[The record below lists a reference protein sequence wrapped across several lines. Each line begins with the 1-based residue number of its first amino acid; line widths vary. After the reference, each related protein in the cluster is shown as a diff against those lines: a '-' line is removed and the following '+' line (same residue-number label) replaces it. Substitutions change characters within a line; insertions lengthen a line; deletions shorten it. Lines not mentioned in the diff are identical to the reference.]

1 MERLIMFIR
10 LLVLLSLFNASSIF
24 SDHRTIIHEGVERE
38 YLVHVPENLNNDSP
52 IVFVIHG
59 YTGSAEGIAAY
70 SGMNSI
76 AEREGFIAVYPQGTI
91 DSYGNAFFN
100 VGYEFNDDSP
110 INDVSFIRELVKSI
124 SQEFNLKRK
133 RAFATGMSNG
143 GDMSYLL
150 ACTSSDLFKAV
161 APVAGVLMKG
171 LKDSCKF
178 NSPVPIF
185 EIHGTADKI
194 SLFEGDLNN
203 EEGWGAYYDLPST
216 IDFFAERY
224 QLANKSIKQITSKES
239 GADYD
244 IFFER
249 HWSDDLEEEVW
260 MYRIENGRH
269 VWPGIK
275 FNWWNNPLARYYFGS
290 GNEDINASEEVWAF
304 FKKYL

>member
-1 MERLIMFIR
+1 MFIR
-10 LLVLLSLFNASSIF
+10 LAIVCFLFHASTLLS
-24 SDHRTIIHEGVERE
+24 DQRMIIHEGIERE
-38 YLVHVPENLNNDSP
+38 YIIHIPKNLTEDSP
-52 IVFVIHG
+52 LVFIIHG
-59 YTGSAEGIAAY
+59 FTGSAEGISAY
-70 SGMNSI
+70 SDMNSI
-76 AEREGFIAVYPQGTI
+76 AERESFIAVYPQGTKDI
-91 DSYGNAFFN
+91 NGNTFFN
-100 VGYEFNDDSP
+100 VGYEFHDDST
-110 INDVSFIRELVKSI
+110 INDVSFIRELVSSL
-124 SQEFNLKRK
+124 SQEFNLSRK
-133 RAFATGMSNG
+133 KAFATGMSNG

-161 APVAGVLMKG
+161 APVAGALMKG
-171 LKDSCKF
+171 LKDSCEL
-178 NSPVPIF
+178 NSPVPVF

-216 IDFFAERY
+216 IDFFAKRY
-224 QLANKSIKQITSKES
+224 QLTNKSVNQIISKKS

-260 MYRIENGRH
+260 MYRIEDGRH

-275 FNWWNNPLARYYFGS
+275 FNWWDNPLAWFYFGS

>member
-1 MERLIMFIR
+1 MLIRLII
-10 LLVLLSLFNASSIF
+10 LLSLFHSSLLV
-24 SDHRTIIHEGVERE
+24 SDQRMVIHEGVERE
-38 YLVHVPENLNNDSP
+38 YIIHVPENLTEDFP

-70 SGMNSI
+70 TGMNNI

-91 DSYGNAFFN
+91 DSNGNTFFN

-110 INDVSFIRELVKSI
+110 INDVSFIRELVRSI

-133 RAFATGMSNG
+133 KAFATGMSNG

-171 LKDSCKF
+171 LKDSCELS
-178 NSPVPIF
+178 SPVPIF

-203 EEGWGAYYDLPST
+203 EGGWGAYYDLPST

-224 QLANKSIKQITSKES
+224 QLTNKSVKQMTSKES

-260 MYRIENGRH
+260 MYRIEEGRH

-275 FNWWNNPLARYYFGS
+275 LNWWDNPLAWFYFGS

>member
-1 MERLIMFIR
+1 
-10 LLVLLSLFNASSIF
+10 
-24 SDHRTIIHEGVERE
+24 
-38 YLVHVPENLNNDSP
+38 
-52 IVFVIHG
+52 
-59 YTGSAEGIAAY
+59 
-70 SGMNSI
+70 
-76 AEREGFIAVYPQGTI
+76 
-91 DSYGNAFFN
+91 
-100 VGYEFNDDSP
+100 
-110 INDVSFIRELVKSI
+110 
-124 SQEFNLKRK
+124 
-133 RAFATGMSNG
+133 
-143 GDMSYLL
+143 MSYLL

-171 LKDSCKF
+171 LKDSCELS
-178 NSPVPIF
+178 SPVPIF

-203 EEGWGAYYDLPST
+203 EGGWGAYYDLPST

-224 QLANKSIKQITSKES
+224 QLTNKSVKQMTSKES

-249 HWSDDLEEEVW
+249 HWADDLEEEVW
-260 MYRIENGRH
+260 MYRIEDGRH

-275 FNWWNNPLARYYFGS
+275 LNWWDNPLAWFYFGS

>member
-1 MERLIMFIR
+1 MHTRIII
-10 LLVLLSLFNASSIF
+10 LLSLLYSSLLI
-24 SDHRTIIHEGVERE
+24 SEPRTIIHEGVERE
-38 YLVHVPENLNNDSP
+38 YIVHVPDSFNEDSP
-52 IVFVIHG
+52 VVFVIHG
-59 YTGSAEGIAAY
+59 FTGSAGQIMEY

-76 AEREGFIAVYPQGTI
+76 ADREGFIAVYPQGTI
-91 DSYGNAFFN
+91 DSNGNIFFN
-100 VGYEFNDDSP
+100 VGYGFHDDST
-110 INDVSFIRELVKSI
+110 INDVSFIRELFRSL
-124 SQEFNLKRK
+124 SQEFKLNRK
-133 RAFATGMSNG
+133 KGFATGMSNG

-171 LKDSCKF
+171 LKDSC
-178 NSPVPIF
+178 NMTHPVPLF

-194 SLFEGDLNN
+194 SLYEGDLNN

-216 IDFFAERY
+216 IDFFAKKN
-224 QLANKSIKQITSKES
+224 LLVNKSVEQITSIEL

-249 HWSDDLEEEVW
+249 HWTDDLDQEVW
-260 MYRIENGRH
+260 LYRIEGGRH

-275 FNWWNNPLARYYFGS
+275 FNWWSNPLLWFYFGS
-290 GNEDINASEEVWAF
+290 GNDDINASEQVWAF

>member
-10 LLVLLSLFNASSIF
+10 LLVLLSLFNASSIV
-24 SDHRTIIHEGVERE
+24 SDHRTIIHEGIERE
-38 YLVHVPENLNNDSP
+38 YIVHVPENLNNDSP

-59 YTGSAEGIAAY
+59 YTGTAEGIAAY

-76 AEREGFIAVYPQGTI
+76 ADREGFIAVYPQGTI

>member
-1 MERLIMFIR
+1 MLIRLII
-10 LLVLLSLFNASSIF
+10 LLSLFHSSLLV
-24 SDHRTIIHEGVERE
+24 SDQRMVIHEGVERE
-38 YLVHVPENLNNDSP
+38 YIIHVPENLTEDFP

-70 SGMNSI
+70 TGMNSI

-91 DSYGNAFFN
+91 DSNGNTFFN

-110 INDVSFIRELVKSI
+110 INDVSFIRELVRSI

-133 RAFATGMSNG
+133 KAFATGMSNG

-171 LKDSCKF
+171 LKDSCELS
-178 NSPVPIF
+178 SPVPIF

-203 EEGWGAYYDLPST
+203 EGGWGAYYDLPST

-224 QLANKSIKQITSKES
+224 QLTNKSVKQMTSKES

-249 HWSDDLEEEVW
+249 HWTDDLEEEVW
-260 MYRIENGRH
+260 MYRIEDGRH

-275 FNWWNNPLARYYFGS
+275 FNWWDNPLAWFYFGS

>member
-1 MERLIMFIR
+1 MFIR
-10 LLVLLSLFNASSIF
+10 LIILLSFFHSSLLV
-24 SDHRTIIHEGVERE
+24 SDQRMVIHEGVERE
-38 YLVHVPENLNNDSP
+38 YIIHVPENLNQDSP
-52 IVFVIHG
+52 IVLVIHG

-70 SGMNSI
+70 TGMNNI

-91 DSYGNAFFN
+91 DSNGNTFFN

-110 INDVSFIRELVKSI
+110 INDVSFIRELVRSI

-133 RAFATGMSNG
+133 KAFATGMSNG

-171 LKDSCKF
+171 LKDSCELS
-178 NSPVPIF
+178 SPVPIF

-203 EEGWGAYYDLPST
+203 EGGWGAYYDLPST

-224 QLANKSIKQITSKES
+224 QLTNKSVKQMTSKES

-249 HWSDDLEEEVW
+249 HWADDLEEEVW
-260 MYRIENGRH
+260 MYRIEDGRH

-275 FNWWNNPLARYYFGS
+275 LNWWDNPLAWFYFGS

>member
-1 MERLIMFIR
+1 MLIRLII
-10 LLVLLSLFNASSIF
+10 LLSLFHSSLLV
-24 SDHRTIIHEGVERE
+24 SDQRMVIHEGVERE
-38 YLVHVPENLNNDSP
+38 YIIHVPENLTEDFP

-70 SGMNSI
+70 TGMNSI

-91 DSYGNAFFN
+91 DSNGNTFFN

-110 INDVSFIRELVKSI
+110 INDVSFIRELVRSI

-133 RAFATGMSNG
+133 KAFATGMSNG

-171 LKDSCKF
+171 LKDSCELS
-178 NSPVPIF
+178 SPVPIF

-194 SLFEGDLNN
+194 SLFGGDLNN
-203 EEGWGAYYDLPST
+203 EGGWGAYYDLPST

-224 QLANKSIKQITSKES
+224 QLTNKSVKQMISKES

-249 HWSDDLEEEVW
+249 HWTDDLEEEVW
-260 MYRIENGRH
+260 MYRIEDGRH

-275 FNWWNNPLARYYFGS
+275 FNWWDNPLAWFYFGS

>member
-1 MERLIMFIR
+1 
-10 LLVLLSLFNASSIF
+10 
-24 SDHRTIIHEGVERE
+24 
-38 YLVHVPENLNNDSP
+38 
-52 IVFVIHG
+52 
-59 YTGSAEGIAAY
+59 
-70 SGMNSI
+70 
-76 AEREGFIAVYPQGTI
+76 
-91 DSYGNAFFN
+91 
-100 VGYEFNDDSP
+100 
-110 INDVSFIRELVKSI
+110 
-124 SQEFNLKRK
+124 
-133 RAFATGMSNG
+133 MSNG

>member
-1 MERLIMFIR
+1 MLSRLII
-10 LLVLLSLFNASSIF
+10 LLSFFHSSVLV
-24 SDHRTIIHEGVERE
+24 SEQRMVIHEGVERE
-38 YLVHVPENLNNDSP
+38 YIIHVPENLNQDSP

-70 SGMNSI
+70 TGMNNI

-91 DSYGNAFFN
+91 DSNGNTFFN
-100 VGYEFNDDSP
+100 VGYEFNYDSP
-110 INDVSFIRELVKSI
+110 INDVSFIRELVRSI

-133 RAFATGMSNG
+133 KAFATGMSNG

-171 LKDSCKF
+171 LKDSCELS
-178 NSPVPIF
+178 SPVPIF

-203 EEGWGAYYDLPST
+203 EGGWGAYYDLPST

-224 QLANKSIKQITSKES
+224 QLTNKSVKQMTSKES

-260 MYRIENGRH
+260 MYRIEDGRH

-275 FNWWNNPLARYYFGS
+275 LNWWNNPLAWFYFGS

>member
-1 MERLIMFIR
+1 MLIRLII
-10 LLVLLSLFNASSIF
+10 LLSFFHSSVLV
-24 SDHRTIIHEGVERE
+24 SEQRMVIHEGVERE
-38 YLVHVPENLNNDSP
+38 YIIHVPENLNQDSP
-52 IVFVIHG
+52 IVLVIHG

-70 SGMNSI
+70 TGMNNI

-91 DSYGNAFFN
+91 DSNGNTFFN

-110 INDVSFIRELVKSI
+110 INDVSFIRELVRSI

-133 RAFATGMSNG
+133 KAFATGMSNG
-143 GDMSYLL
+143 GEMSYLL

-171 LKDSCKF
+171 LKDSCEL

-203 EEGWGAYYDLPST
+203 EGGWGAYYDLPST

-224 QLANKSIKQITSKES
+224 QLTNKSVKQMTSKES

-260 MYRIENGRH
+260 MYRIEDGRH

-275 FNWWNNPLARYYFGS
+275 LNWWNNPLAWFYFGS
-290 GNEDINASEEVWAF
+290 GNEDINASEEVWSF

>member
-1 MERLIMFIR
+1 MFIR
-10 LLVLLSLFNASSIF
+10 LLVLLSLFNASSIV

>member
-1 MERLIMFIR
+1 MFIR
-10 LLVLLSLFNASSIF
+10 LIILLSFFHSSLLV
-24 SDHRTIIHEGVERE
+24 SDQRMVIHEGVERE
-38 YLVHVPENLNNDSP
+38 YIIHVPENLNQDSP

-70 SGMNSI
+70 TGMNNI
-76 AEREGFIAVYPQGTI
+76 AEREGFIVVYPQGTI
-91 DSYGNAFFN
+91 DSNGNTFFN

-110 INDVSFIRELVKSI
+110 INDVSFIRELVRSI

-133 RAFATGMSNG
+133 KAFATGMSNG

-171 LKDSCKF
+171 LKDSCELS
-178 NSPVPIF
+178 SPVPIF

-203 EEGWGAYYDLPST
+203 EGGWGAYYDLPST

-224 QLANKSIKQITSKES
+224 QLTNKSVKQMTSKES

-260 MYRIENGRH
+260 MYRIEDGRH

-275 FNWWNNPLARYYFGS
+275 LNWWNNPLAWFYFGS

>member
-1 MERLIMFIR
+1 MFIR
-10 LLVLLSLFNASSIF
+10 LIILLSFFHSSLLV
-24 SDHRTIIHEGVERE
+24 SDQRMVIHEGVERE
-38 YLVHVPENLNNDSP
+38 YIIHVPENLNQDSP

-70 SGMNSI
+70 TGMNSI

-91 DSYGNAFFN
+91 DSNGNTFFN

-110 INDVSFIRELVKSI
+110 INDVSFIRELVRSI

-133 RAFATGMSNG
+133 KAFATGMSNG

-171 LKDSCKF
+171 LKDSCELT
-178 NSPVPIF
+178 SPVPIF

-203 EEGWGAYYDLPST
+203 EGGWGAYYDLPST

-224 QLANKSIKQITSKES
+224 QLTNKSVKQMTSKES

-260 MYRIENGRH
+260 MYRIEDGRH

-275 FNWWNNPLARYYFGS
+275 LNWWNNPLAWFYFGS

>member
-1 MERLIMFIR
+1 MFII
-10 LLVLLSLFNASSIF
+10 LLSLLSLFNSVLIVG
-24 SDHRTIIHEGVERE
+24 DHRTIIHEGIERE
-38 YLVHVPENLNNDSP
+38 YILHVPENLNNDSP

-76 AEREGFIAVYPQGTI
+76 AEREGFIAVYPQGTT

-100 VGYEFNDDSP
+100 VSYGFNDEST

-124 SQEFNLKRK
+124 SHEFNLKRK
-133 RAFATGMSNG
+133 KAFATGMSNG
-143 GDMSYLL
+143 GEMSYLL

-171 LKDSCKF
+171 LKDSCEL
-178 NSPVPIF
+178 NSPVPVF

-224 QLANKSIKQITSKES
+224 QLVNKTVKQITSKES

-249 HWSDDLEEEVW
+249 HWTNDLEEEVW
-260 MYRIENGRH
+260 MYRIEGGRH
-269 VWPGIK
+269 VWPGTK
-275 FNWWNNPLARYYFGS
+275 FKWWNDPLARLYFGS

>member
-1 MERLIMFIR
+1 MLIRLII
-10 LLVLLSLFNASSIF
+10 LLSLFHSSLLV
-24 SDHRTIIHEGVERE
+24 SDQRMVIYEGVERE
-38 YLVHVPENLNNDSP
+38 YIIHVPENLTEDFP

-70 SGMNSI
+70 TGMNSI

-91 DSYGNAFFN
+91 DSNGNTFFN
-100 VGYEFNDDSP
+100 VGYEFNDDSS
-110 INDVSFIRELVKSI
+110 INDVSFIRELVMSI

-133 RAFATGMSNG
+133 KAFATGMSNG

-171 LKDSCKF
+171 LKDSCELS
-178 NSPVPIF
+178 SPVPIF

-203 EEGWGAYYDLPST
+203 EGGWGAYYDLPST

-224 QLANKSIKQITSKES
+224 QLTNKSVKQMISKES

-249 HWSDDLEEEVW
+249 HWTDDLEEEVW
-260 MYRIENGRH
+260 MYRIEDGRH

-275 FNWWNNPLARYYFGS
+275 FNWWDNPLAWFYFGS

>member
-1 MERLIMFIR
+1 MLIRLII
-10 LLVLLSLFNASSIF
+10 LLSFFHSSVLV
-24 SDHRTIIHEGVERE
+24 SEQRMVIHEGVERE
-38 YLVHVPENLNNDSP
+38 YIIHVPENLNQDSP

-70 SGMNSI
+70 TGMNNI

-91 DSYGNAFFN
+91 DSNGNTFFN

-110 INDVSFIRELVKSI
+110 INDVSFIRELVRSI

-133 RAFATGMSNG
+133 KAFATGMSNG

-171 LKDSCKF
+171 LKDSCEL

-203 EEGWGAYYDLPST
+203 EGGWGAYYDLPST

-224 QLANKSIKQITSKES
+224 QLTNKSVKQMISKES

-260 MYRIENGRH
+260 MYRIEDGRH

-275 FNWWNNPLARYYFGS
+275 LNWWNNPLAWFYFGS
-290 GNEDINASEEVWAF
+290 GNEDINASEEVWVF

>member
-1 MERLIMFIR
+1 MFIR
-10 LLVLLSLFNASSIF
+10 LAIACFLFHASTLLSDQRIIF
-24 SDHRTIIHEGVERE
+24 HDGIERE
-38 YLVHVPENLNNDSP
+38 YIIHIPKNLTEDSP
-52 IVFVIHG
+52 LVFIIHG
-59 YTGSAEGIAAY
+59 FTGSAEGISAY

-76 AEREGFIAVYPQGTI
+76 AEREGFIAVYPQGTKDI
-91 DSYGNAFFN
+91 NGNTFFN
-100 VGYEFNDDSP
+100 VGYEFHDDST
-110 INDVSFIRELVKSI
+110 INDVSFIRELVRSL
-124 SQEFNLKRK
+124 SQEFNLNRK
-133 RAFATGMSNG
+133 KAFATGMSNG

-171 LKDSCKF
+171 LKDSCEL
-178 NSPVPIF
+178 NSLVPVF

-224 QLANKSIKQITSKES
+224 QLTNKSVKQITSKES
-239 GADYD
+239 GAEYD

-260 MYRIENGRH
+260 MYKIEDGRH

-275 FNWWNNPLARYYFGS
+275 FNWWDNPLAWYYFGS

>member
-1 MERLIMFIR
+1 MFIR
-10 LLVLLSLFNASSIF
+10 LIILLSFFHSSLLV
-24 SDHRTIIHEGVERE
+24 SDQRMVIHEGVERE
-38 YLVHVPENLNNDSP
+38 YIIHVPENLNQDSP

-70 SGMNSI
+70 TGMNSI

-91 DSYGNAFFN
+91 DSNGNTFFN

-110 INDVSFIRELVKSI
+110 INDVSFIRELVRSI

-133 RAFATGMSNG
+133 KAFATGMSNG

-171 LKDSCKF
+171 LKDSCELS
-178 NSPVPIF
+178 SPVPIF

-203 EEGWGAYYDLPST
+203 EGGWGAYYDLPST

-224 QLANKSIKQITSKES
+224 QLTNKSVKQMTSKES

-249 HWSDDLEEEVW
+249 HWADDLEEEVW
-260 MYRIENGRH
+260 MYRIEDGRH

-275 FNWWNNPLARYYFGS
+275 LNWWDNPLAWFYFGS

>member
-1 MERLIMFIR
+1 MLIRLII
-10 LLVLLSLFNASSIF
+10 LLSLFHSSLLV
-24 SDHRTIIHEGVERE
+24 SDQRMVIHEGVERE
-38 YLVHVPENLNNDSP
+38 YIIHVPENLTEDFP

-70 SGMNSI
+70 TGMNSI

-91 DSYGNAFFN
+91 DSNGNTFFN

-110 INDVSFIRELVKSI
+110 INDVSFIRELVRSI

-133 RAFATGMSNG
+133 KAFATGMSNG

-171 LKDSCKF
+171 LKDSCELS
-178 NSPVPIF
+178 SPVPIF

-203 EEGWGAYYDLPST
+203 EGGWGAYYDLPST

-224 QLANKSIKQITSKES
+224 QLTNKSVKQMISKES

-249 HWSDDLEEEVW
+249 HWTDDLEEEVW
-260 MYRIENGRH
+260 MYRIEDGRH

-275 FNWWNNPLARYYFGS
+275 FNWWDNPLAWFYFGS
-290 GNEDINASEEVWAF
+290 GNEDINAS
-304 FKKYL
+304 

>member
-1 MERLIMFIR
+1 MFIR
-10 LLVLLSLFNASSIF
+10 LIILLSFFHSSLLV
-24 SDHRTIIHEGVERE
+24 SDQRMVIHEGVERE
-38 YLVHVPENLNNDSP
+38 YIIHVPENLNQDSP

-70 SGMNSI
+70 TGMNNI

-91 DSYGNAFFN
+91 DSNGNTFFN

-110 INDVSFIRELVKSI
+110 INDVSFIRELVRSI

-133 RAFATGMSNG
+133 KAFATGMSNG

-171 LKDSCKF
+171 LKDSCELT
-178 NSPVPIF
+178 SPVPIF

-203 EEGWGAYYDLPST
+203 EGGWGAYYDLPST

-224 QLANKSIKQITSKES
+224 QLTNKSVKQMTSKES

-260 MYRIENGRH
+260 MYRIEDGRH

-275 FNWWNNPLARYYFGS
+275 LNWWDNPLAWFYFGS

>member
-1 MERLIMFIR
+1 MFIR
-10 LLVLLSLFNASSIF
+10 LVIVCFLFHASTLLS
-24 SDHRTIIHEGVERE
+24 DQRMIIHEGIERE
-38 YLVHVPENLNNDSP
+38 YIIHIPKNLTEDSP
-52 IVFVIHG
+52 LVFIIHG
-59 YTGSAEGIAAY
+59 FTGSAEGISAY
-70 SGMNSI
+70 SDMNSI
-76 AEREGFIAVYPQGTI
+76 AERESFIAVYPQGTKDI
-91 DSYGNAFFN
+91 NGNTFFN
-100 VGYEFNDDSP
+100 VGYEFHDDST
-110 INDVSFIRELVKSI
+110 INDVSFIRELVRSL
-124 SQEFNLKRK
+124 SQEFNLSRK
-133 RAFATGMSNG
+133 KAFATGMSNG

-171 LKDSCKF
+171 LKDSCEL
-178 NSPVPIF
+178 NSPVPVF

-216 IDFFAERY
+216 IDFFAKRY
-224 QLANKSIKQITSKES
+224 QLTNKSVNQIISKKS

-249 HWSDDLEEEVW
+249 HWSDNLEEEVW
-260 MYRIENGRH
+260 LYRIEDGRH

-275 FNWWNNPLARYYFGS
+275 FNWWDNPLAWFYFGS

>member
-10 LLVLLSLFNASSIF
+10 LLVLLSLFNASSIV

-38 YLVHVPENLNNDSP
+38 YIVHVPENLNNDSP

-59 YTGSAEGIAAY
+59 YTGTAEGIAAY

>member
-10 LLVLLSLFNASSIF
+10 LLVLLSLFNASLIV

-38 YLVHVPENLNNDSP
+38 YIVHVPENLNNDSP

-59 YTGSAEGIAAY
+59 YIGSAEGIAAY
-70 SGMNSI
+70 SDMNSI

-133 RAFATGMSNG
+133 RAFAPGMSNG

-249 HWSDDLEEEVW
+249 HWTNDLEEEVW
-260 MYRIENGRH
+260 MYRIAVSYTHLTLPTRDD
-269 VWPGIK
+269 V
-275 FNWWNNPLARYYFGS
+275 
-290 GNEDINASEEVWAF
+290 
-304 FKKYL
+304 

>member
-1 MERLIMFIR
+1 MLIRLII
-10 LLVLLSLFNASSIF
+10 LLSFFHSSVLV
-24 SDHRTIIHEGVERE
+24 SEQRMVIHEGVERE
-38 YLVHVPENLNNDSP
+38 YIIHVPENLNQDSP
-52 IVFVIHG
+52 IVFIIHG

-70 SGMNSI
+70 TGMNNI

-91 DSYGNAFFN
+91 DSNGNTFFN

-110 INDVSFIRELVKSI
+110 INDVSFIRELVRSI

-133 RAFATGMSNG
+133 KAFATGMSNG

-171 LKDSCKF
+171 LKDSCEL

-203 EEGWGAYYDLPST
+203 EGGWGAYYDLPST

-224 QLANKSIKQITSKES
+224 QLTNKSVKQMISKES

-260 MYRIENGRH
+260 MYRIEDGRH

-275 FNWWNNPLARYYFGS
+275 LNWWNNPLAWFYFGS
-290 GNEDINASEEVWAF
+290 GNEDINASEEVWVF

>member
-1 MERLIMFIR
+1 MFIR
-10 LLVLLSLFNASSIF
+10 LAIACFLFHASTLLS
-24 SDHRTIIHEGVERE
+24 DQRMIIHEGIERE
-38 YLVHVPENLNNDSP
+38 YIIHIPKNLTEDSP
-52 IVFVIHG
+52 LVFIIHG
-59 YTGSAEGIAAY
+59 FTGSAEGISAY
-70 SGMNSI
+70 SDMNSI
-76 AEREGFIAVYPQGTI
+76 AERESFIAVYPQGTKDI
-91 DSYGNAFFN
+91 KGNTFFN
-100 VGYEFNDDSP
+100 VGYEFHDDST
-110 INDVSFIRELVKSI
+110 INDVSFIRELVRSL
-124 SQEFNLKRK
+124 SQEFNLSRK
-133 RAFATGMSNG
+133 KAFATGMSNG

-171 LKDSCKF
+171 LKDSCEL
-178 NSPVPIF
+178 NSPVPVF

-216 IDFFAERY
+216 IDFFAKRY
-224 QLANKSIKQITSKES
+224 QLTNKSVNQIISKKS

-260 MYRIENGRH
+260 MYRIEDGRH

-275 FNWWNNPLARYYFGS
+275 LNWWNNPLAWFYFGS

>member
-1 MERLIMFIR
+1 MLIRLII
-10 LLVLLSLFNASSIF
+10 LLSLFHSSLLV
-24 SDHRTIIHEGVERE
+24 SDQRMVIHEGVERE
-38 YLVHVPENLNNDSP
+38 YIIHVPENLTEDFP

-70 SGMNSI
+70 TGMNSI

-91 DSYGNAFFN
+91 DSNGNTFFN
-100 VGYEFNDDSP
+100 VGYEFNDDSS
-110 INDVSFIRELVKSI
+110 INDVSFIRELVRSI

-133 RAFATGMSNG
+133 KAFATGMSNG

-171 LKDSCKF
+171 LKDSCELS
-178 NSPVPIF
+178 SPVPIF

-203 EEGWGAYYDLPST
+203 EGGWGAYYDLPST

-224 QLANKSIKQITSKES
+224 QLTNKSVKQMTSKES

-249 HWSDDLEEEVW
+249 HWADDLEEEVW
-260 MYRIENGRH
+260 MYRIEDGRH

-275 FNWWNNPLARYYFGS
+275 FNWWDNPLAWFYFGS

>member
-1 MERLIMFIR
+1 M
-10 LLVLLSLFNASSIF
+10 V
-24 SDHRTIIHEGVERE
+24 IHEGVERE
-38 YLVHVPENLNNDSP
+38 YIIHVPENLNQDSP

-70 SGMNSI
+70 TGMNNI

-91 DSYGNAFFN
+91 DSNGNTFFN

-110 INDVSFIRELVKSI
+110 INDVSFIRELVRSI

-133 RAFATGMSNG
+133 KAFATGMSNG

-171 LKDSCKF
+171 LKDSCELS
-178 NSPVPIF
+178 SPVPIF

-203 EEGWGAYYDLPST
+203 EGGWGAYYDLPST

-224 QLANKSIKQITSKES
+224 QLTNKSVKQMTSKES

-249 HWSDDLEEEVW
+249 HWADDLEEEVW
-260 MYRIENGRH
+260 MYRIEDGRH

-275 FNWWNNPLARYYFGS
+275 LNWWDNPLAWFYFGS

>member
-1 MERLIMFIR
+1 MLIRLII
-10 LLVLLSLFNASSIF
+10 LLSLFHSSLLV
-24 SDHRTIIHEGVERE
+24 SDQRMVIHEGVERE
-38 YLVHVPENLNNDSP
+38 YIIHVPENLTEDFP

-70 SGMNSI
+70 TGMNSI

-91 DSYGNAFFN
+91 DSNGNTFFN
-100 VGYEFNDDSP
+100 VGYEFNDDSS
-110 INDVSFIRELVKSI
+110 INDVSFIRELVRSI

-133 RAFATGMSNG
+133 KAFATGMSNG

-171 LKDSCKF
+171 LKDSCELS
-178 NSPVPIF
+178 SPVPIF
-185 EIHGTADKI
+185 DIHGTADKI

-203 EEGWGAYYDLPST
+203 EGGWGAYYDLPST

-224 QLANKSIKQITSKES
+224 QLTNKSVKQMTSKES

-249 HWSDDLEEEVW
+249 HWTDDLEEEVW
-260 MYRIENGRH
+260 MYRIEDGRH

-275 FNWWNNPLARYYFGS
+275 FNWWDNPLAWFYFGS

>member
-1 MERLIMFIR
+1 MLIRLIILLSFFHSS
-10 LLVLLSLFNASSIF
+10 LLV
-24 SDHRTIIHEGVERE
+24 SDQRMVIHEGVERE
-38 YLVHVPENLNNDSP
+38 YIIHVPENLNQDSP

-70 SGMNSI
+70 TGMNNI

-91 DSYGNAFFN
+91 DSNGNTFFN

-110 INDVSFIRELVKSI
+110 INDVSFIRELVRSI

-133 RAFATGMSNG
+133 KAFATGMSNG

-171 LKDSCKF
+171 LKDSCELS
-178 NSPVPIF
+178 SPVPIF

-194 SLFEGDLNN
+194 SLFKGDLNN
-203 EEGWGAYYDLPST
+203 EGGWGAYYDLPST

-224 QLANKSIKQITSKES
+224 QLTNKSVKQMTSKES

-260 MYRIENGRH
+260 MYRIEDGRH

-275 FNWWNNPLARYYFGS
+275 LNWWNNPLAWFYFGS

>member
-1 MERLIMFIR
+1 MFIR
-10 LLVLLSLFNASSIF
+10 LIILLSFFHSSLLV
-24 SDHRTIIHEGVERE
+24 SDQRMVIHEGVERE
-38 YLVHVPENLNNDSP
+38 YIIHVPENLNQDSP

-70 SGMNSI
+70 TGMNNI

-91 DSYGNAFFN
+91 DSNGNTFFN

-110 INDVSFIRELVKSI
+110 INDVSFIRELVRSI

-133 RAFATGMSNG
+133 KAFATGMSNG

-171 LKDSCKF
+171 LKDSCELT
-178 NSPVPIF
+178 SPVPIF

-203 EEGWGAYYDLPST
+203 EGGWGAYYDLPST

-224 QLANKSIKQITSKES
+224 QLTNKSVKQMTSKES

-260 MYRIENGRH
+260 MYRIEDGRH

-275 FNWWNNPLARYYFGS
+275 LNWWNNPLAWFYFGS

>member
-1 MERLIMFIR
+1 MLIRLII
-10 LLVLLSLFNASSIF
+10 LLSFFHSSVLV
-24 SDHRTIIHEGVERE
+24 SEQRMVIHEGVERE
-38 YLVHVPENLNNDSP
+38 YIIHVPENLNQDSP

-70 SGMNSI
+70 TGMNNI

-91 DSYGNAFFN
+91 DSNGNTFFN

-110 INDVSFIRELVKSI
+110 INDVSFIRELVRSI

-133 RAFATGMSNG
+133 KAFATGMSNG
-143 GDMSYLL
+143 GEMSYLL

-171 LKDSCKF
+171 LKDSCEL

-203 EEGWGAYYDLPST
+203 EGGWGAYYDLPST

-224 QLANKSIKQITSKES
+224 QLTNKSVKQMISKES

-260 MYRIENGRH
+260 MYRIEDGRH

-275 FNWWNNPLARYYFGS
+275 LNWWNNPLAWFYFGS
-290 GNEDINASEEVWAF
+290 GNEDINASEEVWSF

>member
-1 MERLIMFIR
+1 MFIR
-10 LLVLLSLFNASSIF
+10 LAIVCFLFHASTLLS
-24 SDHRTIIHEGVERE
+24 DQRMIIHEGIERE
-38 YLVHVPENLNNDSP
+38 YIIHIPKNLTEDSP
-52 IVFVIHG
+52 LVFIIHG
-59 YTGSAEGIAAY
+59 FTGSAEGISAY
-70 SGMNSI
+70 SDMNSI
-76 AEREGFIAVYPQGTI
+76 AERESFIAVYPQGTKDI
-91 DSYGNAFFN
+91 NGNTFFN
-100 VGYEFNDDSP
+100 VGYEFHDDST
-110 INDVSFIRELVKSI
+110 INDVSFIRELVRSL
-124 SQEFNLKRK
+124 SQEFNLSRK
-133 RAFATGMSNG
+133 KAFATGMSNG

-171 LKDSCKF
+171 LKDSCEL
-178 NSPVPIF
+178 NSPVPVF

-216 IDFFAERY
+216 IDFFAKRY
-224 QLANKSIKQITSKES
+224 QLTNKSVNQIISKKS

-260 MYRIENGRH
+260 MYRIEDGRH

-275 FNWWNNPLARYYFGS
+275 FNWWDNPLAWFYFGS

>member
-1 MERLIMFIR
+1 MFIR
-10 LLVLLSLFNASSIF
+10 LIIILSLFHSSLLV
-24 SDHRTIIHEGVERE
+24 SDQRMVIHEGVERE
-38 YLVHVPENLNNDSP
+38 YIIHVPENLNQDSP

-70 SGMNSI
+70 TGMNNI

-91 DSYGNAFFN
+91 DSNGNTFFN

-110 INDVSFIRELVKSI
+110 INDVSFIRELVRSI

-133 RAFATGMSNG
+133 KAFATGMSNG

-171 LKDSCKF
+171 LKDSCELS
-178 NSPVPIF
+178 SPVPIF

-203 EEGWGAYYDLPST
+203 EGGWGAYYDLPST

-224 QLANKSIKQITSKES
+224 QLTNKSVKQMTSKES

-260 MYRIENGRH
+260 MYRIEDGRH

-275 FNWWNNPLARYYFGS
+275 LNWWNNPLAWFYFGS